1 MIVLIILSFL
11 VIMLIVLVLL
21 IVYKDMQ
28 LIKIQLDQ
36 ALILLDH
43 IKYMSPGQPEPWY
56 VSFLT
61 TSVNTMSRTLVEVTF
76 NYVASELGTY
86 FVSLPLPDFGILIDE
101 VRRVFFSSQD
111 VELIEQANQIVQQ
124 QINRNARNQFLD
136 SEVARLISKARE
148 ADLLT

>member
-1 MIVLIILSFL
+1 MLSLLVVILIIL
-11 VIMLIVLVLL
+11 VLL
-21 IVYKDMQ
+21 VVYKDVQ

-43 IKYMSPGQPEPWY
+43 IKNMSPGHPEPWY
-56 VSFLT
+56 LSFLT
-61 TSVNTMSRTLVEVTF
+61 TSVNTMSKTLVEMTFHYVT
-76 NYVASELGTY
+76 AELSTY
-86 FVSLPLPDFGILIDE
+86 FVSLPLPDFGTLIDE
-101 VRRVFFSSQD
+101 IRRVFFSSQD

-148 ADLLT
+148 ADLMT

>member
-1 MIVLIILSFL
+1 MIVLIVLSFL

-101 VRRVFFSSQD
+101 VRRVFFTSQD

-124 QINRNARNQFLD
+124 QINRNARDQFLD